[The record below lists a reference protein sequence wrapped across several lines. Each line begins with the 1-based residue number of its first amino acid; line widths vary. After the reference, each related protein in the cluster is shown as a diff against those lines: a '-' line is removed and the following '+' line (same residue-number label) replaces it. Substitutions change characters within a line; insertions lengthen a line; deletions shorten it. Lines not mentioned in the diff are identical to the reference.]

1 MAAALSA
8 ALFGF
13 RNALQIFEFDRY
25 WTSVR
30 FQIGLPA
37 LLPAFFRKRK
47 KPPTKSAAES
57 GQEPI

>member
-1 MAAALSA
+1 MAAALPA

-25 WTSVR
+25 WTSVC
-30 FQIGLPA
+30 FQIG
-37 LLPAFFRKRK
+37 LPAFFRKRK